1 MLTADQIAQFHRLGF
16 VDVPNLLTP
25 SETAYLSQVFDETMQ
40 RLEESGYFAEMDSR
54 GFSEVTRG
62 YRRQVVPLFEKD
74 ERFYEFLDNPRLN
87 DTVEELLGE
96 DCVLI
101 EAGVG
106 AIFSGDSTWHCDIDG
121 PHDWTWLKCNFYLDD
136 PGPDTGAFYFIPG
149 SHMREFGP
157 PVEEALIAGHLG
169 GVATAAI
176 PGAYPVVAKP
186 GSAVI
191 FNQLTRHAHFGG
203 KTRRRAILANYSQAP
218 YQRWHDY
225 QLAGRIKNFE
235 KHWGERMFSQRLLDT
250 AGPRRL
256 KRIRK
261 PMQLAY

>member
-40 RLEESGYFAEMDSR
+40 RLEESGYFAEMDIR

-101 EAGVG
+101 EAGW
-106 AIFSGDSTWHCDIDG
+106 AQSS
-121 PHDWTWLKCNFYLDD
+121 
-136 PGPDTGAFYFIPG
+136 
-149 SHMREFGP
+149 
-157 PVEEALIAGHLG
+157 
-169 GVATAAI
+169 
-176 PGAYPVVAKP
+176 
-186 GSAVI
+186 
-191 FNQLTRHAHFGG
+191 
-203 KTRRRAILANYSQAP
+203 RAIALGTATLTVP
-218 YQRWHDY
+218 TI
-225 QLAGRIKNFE
+225 GR
-235 KHWGERMFSQRLLDT
+235 G
-250 AGPRRL
+250 
-256 KRIRK
+256 
-261 PMQLAY
+261 